1 MVGDVGLE
9 PTMGT
14 PRVSKT
20 RAYTNS
26 ANRPNRLHHLVL
38 EPFYS
43 VTSFVTFWGGGYSH
57 PPMYENKLKLS
68 NLVARGRFELPHEW
82 FKAICLTAWL
92 PGNMVELTGVEPV
105 SKKSL
110 LTTNLILTLQVL
122 CIPFYLY
129 SLPYTNLKSK
139 F

>member
-57 PPMYENKLKLS
+57 PQYILNYIINKLAAG
-68 NLVARGRFELPHEW
+68 VGFEPTH
-82 FKAICLTAWL
+82 
-92 PGNMVELTGVEPV
+92 P
-105 SKKSL
+105 
-110 LTTNLILTLQVL
+110 
-122 CIPFYLY
+122 
-129 SLPYTNLKSK
+129 
-139 F
+139 

>member
-43 VTSFVTFWGGGYSH
+43 VTSFATFWGGGYSH

-92 PGNMVELTGVEPV
+92 PGNEDYSL
-105 SKKSL
+105 KKSSSNCNFNFSFSSL
-110 LTTNLILTLQVL
+110 
-122 CIPFYLY
+122 YLP
-129 SLPYTNLKSK
+129 LRAVTFL
-139 F
+139 